1 MNTLIKIRNL
11 TINSKDKIILNNI
24 NLDIE
29 KNKIT
34 VILGPSG
41 GGKTTLL
48 KTINRMI
55 DEDNSLKQ
63 EGSIFLDDKDIS
75 KMPLQIVRK
84 EIGMVFQ
91 NPTPF
96 PFSIY
101 KNMIYGP
108 KYFGL
113 KNLKEIVYENLK
125 KVSLY
130 NEIEGNLKMNA
141 LKLSGGQKQRLC
153 IARALT
159 VNPKVLLLD
168 EPCSALDYKNVLNI
182 ENLLK
187 SLKKDYTIIVVTHN
201 LDQAERIADKKIYIE
216 DGKLIKKGL

>member
-1 MNTLIKIRNL
+1 MNTLIKIRNFSVR
-11 TINSKDKIILNNI
+11 TKEKIILNNI

-48 KTINRMI
+48 KSINRML
-55 DEDNSLKQ
+55 EEETSLYK
-63 EGSIFLDDKDIS
+63 EGDIFLEDENIFN
-75 KMPLQIVRK
+75 MPIQKVRK

-101 KNMIYGP
+101 KNMIYAS
-108 KYFGL
+108 KYFGSS
-113 KNLKEIVYENLK
+113 NLKAIAEDNLK

-130 NEIEGNLKMNA
+130 DEIKGNLKMNA

-159 VNPKVLLLD
+159 VNPKVILLD
-168 EPCSALDYKNVLNI
+168 EPCSALDFKNVLNI
-182 ENLLK
+182 EELLK
-187 SLKKDYTIIVVTHN
+187 SLKNDYTILVVTHN

-216 DGKLIKKGL
+216 NGKLL

>member
-24 NLDIE
+24 HLDIE

-75 KMPLQIVRK
+75 KMPLQMVRK

>member
-75 KMPLQIVRK
+75 KMPLQMVRK

>member
-75 KMPLQIVRK
+75 KMPLQMVRK

-130 NEIEGNLKMNA
+130 NEIEDNLKMNA